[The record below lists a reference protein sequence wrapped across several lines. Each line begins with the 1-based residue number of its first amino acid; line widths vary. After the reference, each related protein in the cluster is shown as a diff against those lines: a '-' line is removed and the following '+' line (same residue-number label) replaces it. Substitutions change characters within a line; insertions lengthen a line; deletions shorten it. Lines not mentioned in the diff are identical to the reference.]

1 VIGDAMSK
9 EKAEKA
15 SKQVSPEAAR
25 PAVAEDDRRTAL
37 EVAAVPGR
45 APLDVAGERRVLDE
59 LHERREAQLHRKT
72 ELESERKTHAYAAHV
87 QHDAE
92 ASKLLSRS
100 IDDALRLDQHLAS
113 LDDAIAEQ
121 ERVVARAEAEAA
133 LEADRE
139 QARALRKELI
149 AFMLAGKRCHEALLA
164 FATASAEL
172 AAARDRMQR
181 LGCHYPSP
189 EQLRVYG
196 VLAVHTVLMQTP
208 WREVGRHLASHEQK
222 WFTKLVAEWSRAVER
237 GIAARLGEAEPATKI
252 ESEVAA

>member
-1 VIGDAMSK
+1 MSN
-9 EKAEKA
+9 
-15 SKQVSPEAAR
+15 KQVNKAKVGGEASVGSDAGAR
-25 PAVAEDDRRTAL
+25 
-37 EVAAVPGR
+37 
-45 APLDVAGERRVLDE
+45 LDAERRILAE
-59 LHERREAQLHRKT
+59 LVERREAQRHRRI
-72 ELESERKTHAYAAHV
+72 ELESERKAHAHAAHA
-87 QHDAE
+87 QGDAE
-92 ASKLLSRS
+92 AGKLLARVIEQSFK
-100 IDDALRLDQHLAS
+100 LDQHIES
-113 LDDAIAEQ
+113 LTDAVNEQ

-149 AFMLAGKRCHEALLA
+149 AFMLAGKRCHEALMA

-172 AAARDRMQR
+172 TAARDGMQR

-222 WFTKLVAEWSRAVER
+222 WFTKLVAEWSRTIHR
-237 GIAARLGEAEPATKI
+237 GIAARLDE
-252 ESEVAA
+252 ESEPSEQTNNKQIEAA